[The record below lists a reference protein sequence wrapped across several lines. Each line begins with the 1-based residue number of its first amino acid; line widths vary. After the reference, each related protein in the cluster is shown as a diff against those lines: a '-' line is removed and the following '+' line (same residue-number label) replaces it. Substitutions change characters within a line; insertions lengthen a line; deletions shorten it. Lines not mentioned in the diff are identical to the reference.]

1 MLAFQII
8 YEVLRGCAS
17 VFSAASVDFS
27 RAPRERRTGPP
38 LWLPRPV
45 DTLGLVRRAHWRKTG
60 DLLSKKFRDLNLLAR
75 SNNYDAPTTRK
86 SESVESSPSPIPD
99 FQFNPH
105 DELTLK

>member
-60 DLLSKKFRDLNLLAR
+60 DLLSKKFRDLAR
-75 SNNYDAPTTRK
+75 PF
-86 SESVESSPSPIPD
+86 E
-99 FQFNPH
+99 
-105 DELTLK
+105 